1 MHSFDG
7 ASVARA
13 LTRYG
18 GQLVR
23 RTRSD
28 VGSLR
33 PGTVDAIIIIIFC
46 IIMLFVEYAYDLA
59 PRLFQFAID
68 YREWEIDNL
77 IFVTFVA
84 SIAMVIF
91 SFRRVRELA
100 FEMNARRGAELEA
113 QKLARHD
120 ALTGLPNRRFF
131 VEMLGEVL
139 LTTNSD
145 SRSAV
150 LMLDLD
156 GFKSVN
162 DAFGHTIGDQTL
174 IEFAKRISAIMRAGA
189 VLIRVGGDEFAVV
202 VPNIKSL
209 DDPTALAR
217 RIVAAVAEP
226 FLIAEISTSVGVG
239 IGIAI
244 APSDGMEPEILVQ
257 RADRALYRAKAEGRS
272 CIRFFESGMDAHVE
286 SRIAMETEL
295 RAAVAAKT
303 IVPYYQPVVGLEGR
317 RVVGFEALARWKSD
331 KFGWVPPD
339 LFITV
344 AEEIGIIN
352 ELGDQLLRQACLDA
366 RDWPSELTLAFN
378 ISAVQLRDSAI
389 GLRVL
394 AILAETGFSPRR
406 LELEITETALVDN
419 MKTAQ
424 TVTAQLRQAGVRIAL
439 DDFGTGYATLS
450 QLLSLEFDRI
460 KIDRSFIDRLGKDK
474 ASTTIVR
481 AVLGL
486 AHGFELDTTAEGI
499 ENDEQLASLRA
510 DGCLQGQGYLFGKA
524 VSAHEAINVL
534 AKQEAS
540 LRVVAQAKFMII
552 DEMKRFTNFPCI
564 ADERR
569 SSS

>member
-1 MHSFDG
+1 
-7 ASVARA
+7 
-13 LTRYG
+13 
-18 GQLVR
+18 
-23 RTRSD
+23 
-28 VGSLR
+28 
-33 PGTVDAIIIIIFC
+33 
-46 IIMLFVEYAYDLA
+46 
-59 PRLFQFAID
+59 
-68 YREWEIDNL
+68 
-77 IFVTFVA
+77 
-84 SIAMVIF
+84 
-91 SFRRVRELA
+91 
-100 FEMNARRGAELEA
+100 
-113 QKLARHD
+113 
-120 ALTGLPNRRFF
+120 
-131 VEMLGEVL
+131 
-139 LTTNSD
+139 
-145 SRSAV
+145 
-150 LMLDLD
+150 
-156 GFKSVN
+156 
-162 DAFGHTIGDQTL
+162 
-174 IEFAKRISAIMRAGA
+174 
-189 VLIRVGGDEFAVV
+189 
-202 VPNIKSL
+202 
-209 DDPTALAR
+209 
-217 RIVAAVAEP
+217 
-226 FLIAEISTSVGVG
+226 
-239 IGIAI
+239 
-244 APSDGMEPEILVQ
+244 
-257 RADRALYRAKAEGRS
+257 
-272 CIRFFESGMDAHVE
+272 MDAHVE

-303 IVPYYQPVVGLEGR
+303 IVPYYQPVVALEGK
-317 RVVGFEALARWKSD
+317 RVVGFEALARWKSNN
-331 KFGWVPPD
+331 FGWVPPD

-366 RDWPSELTLAFN
+366 RAWPPELTLAFN
-378 ISAVQLRDSAI
+378 ISAVQLHDAAI

-524 VSAHEAINVL
+524 VSAQEAINVL

-540 LRVVAQAKFMII
+540 LRAVA
-552 DEMKRFTNFPCI
+552 
-564 ADERR
+564 
-569 SSS
+569 